1 MPPHMHAAPVPTYP
15 VPGGHTPFSHHPIV
29 FTRGSAP
36 TYQSTQTV
44 PASYGLGYPPHST
57 YMSSLDVLKS
67 SSGGVGGSG
76 GQKQP
81 LGLATAA
88 LALAHNSAAN
98 GDVVTLVSE

>member
-1 MPPHMHAAPVPTYP
+1 
-15 VPGGHTPFSHHPIV
+15 
-29 FTRGSAP
+29 
-36 TYQSTQTV
+36 
-44 PASYGLGYPPHST
+44 
-57 YMSSLDVLKS
+57 MSSLDVLKS
-67 SSGGVGGSG
+67 SSGGVAGSG